1 MAKGAKTGGRDFAPG
16 QSGNPS
22 GHPKGF
28 AEFRAACR
36 EYSTEALNVIV
47 ETLRSEDEKV
57 ALEAAKA
64 LLERA
69 WGKPASAPEDLDAV
83 KDAGPKATREVVMA
97 ALAGLAKEGT

>member
-1 MAKGAKTGGRDFAPG
+1 MAKGVKTGGRDFAPG

-36 EYSTEALNVIV
+36 EYSAEALNVIV
-47 ETLRSEDEKV
+47 ATLRSDDEKV

-83 KDAGPKATREVVMA
+83 KGNPLSGLTTEQILDAVRRP
-97 ALAGLAKEGT
+97 